1 MRLEEYVYFHLLLP
15 LFSSVVL
22 DNGVVAVVASLV
34 VIDVVVGLLVLIDVV
49 IGVVFVVGAE
59 NTIKYIYYIFLN

>member
-1 MRLEEYVYFHLLLP
+1 MRLEEYVNFHLLLP

-34 VIDVVVGLLVLIDVV
+34 VIDVVVGLLVVVDVV
-49 IGVVFVVGAE
+49 VVGAE
-59 NTIKYIYYIFLN
+59 NTITYIYYICTIKTE